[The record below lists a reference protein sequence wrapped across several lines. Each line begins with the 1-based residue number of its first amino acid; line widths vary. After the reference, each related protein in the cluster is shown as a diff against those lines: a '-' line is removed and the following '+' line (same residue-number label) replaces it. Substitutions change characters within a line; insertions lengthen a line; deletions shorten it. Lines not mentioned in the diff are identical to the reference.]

1 MAKTEFILINTRTSE
16 IVDIN
21 KAEKRGL
28 HDYIVKDEEG
38 SLTTMDGK
46 KKWELCM
53 KIRKTPFK
61 DKDGFEI
68 WEDDIIRI
76 NGRKASIMYK
86 NGKFYYGY
94 IFDENGNEI
103 EPFKDL
109 IRLYSYDM
117 KKAEYLNSVFRKTGY
132 EKEGSDYSNHN
143 YYEDV
148 IVTIK
153 DFEKNHERM
162 WQDYLR
168 NNPNTDTS
176 KETFKM
182 VVEVRL
188 KELKELKEE
197 FEKNPVKS

>member
-1 MAKTEFILINTRTSE
+1 MSKTEFILVNPRTSE

-21 KAEKRGL
+21 KAEKMGL
-28 HDYIVKDEEG
+28 HNYIIEDEEG
-38 SLTTMDGK
+38 DLTSMDGK
-46 KKWELCM
+46 KKWESCM

-61 DKDGFEI
+61 DVNGFEI

-76 NGRKASIMYK
+76 NGRKASLSYK
-86 NGKFYYGY
+86 GGKFYYSY
-94 IFDENGNEI
+94 LFDENGNET

-109 IRLYSYDM
+109 IRLHSHDM
-117 KKAEYLNSVFRKTGY
+117 KKAEYLNSLYRKTGY

-153 DFEKNHERM
+153 TIKKDHEEM
-162 WQDYLR
+162 WQDWLKK
-168 NNPNTDTS
+168 NPNTD
-176 KETFKM
+176 KELFDNE
-182 VVEVRL
+182 VEKNLKRL
-188 KELKELKEE
+188 KKIKES